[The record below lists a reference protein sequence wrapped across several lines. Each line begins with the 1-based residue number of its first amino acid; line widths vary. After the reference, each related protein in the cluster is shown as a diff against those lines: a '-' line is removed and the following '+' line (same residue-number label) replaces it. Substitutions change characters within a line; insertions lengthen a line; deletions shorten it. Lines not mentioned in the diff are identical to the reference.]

1 MLIMRCAFLPA
12 RFVFGAGVM
21 ILLPV
26 KALAGTEVHPAA
38 AVGAYKDTGE
48 KSLPFCSLDGPM
60 PLLPQ
65 WIQKSHD
72 LLCNVFLKHNK
83 NFRSS
88 HRLS

>member
-48 KSLPFCSLDGPM
+48 KSLPFSLWM
-60 PLLPQ
+60 VRCR
-65 WIQKSHD
+65 S
-72 LLCNVFLKHNK
+72 
-83 NFRSS
+83 FRSGYKKAMTS
-88 HRLS
+88 FATYF